1 MIRFEQVGKRY
12 ANGHVGL
19 HELSFR
25 VRRGE
30 FLFVTGHS
38 GAGKSTLLRLLLAM
52 ERPTTG
58 KLLLAGQDLATI
70 SNAQIPFLRRQIG
83 VVFQNHQLLFDRTVF
98 NNVALPLQILGLSKA
113 EIVKRVDSA
122 LERVA
127 LSDKTD
133 LYPGD
138 LSTGQQQRVG
148 IARAIVHRPALLL
161 ADEPTGNLDP
171 RLAAEI
177 MGGVRRHQSLGHQ
190 RADRQSRPGADRTHA
205 PSHADPATRPP
216 DRRRGGRRMSATRSP
231 KVSERVAPKPADPQ
245 PQKKKH
251 DHDDDGPDF
260 GTLLRAWIESHRASL
275 LDSLR
280 RLGKQPI
287 GSFFTCLV
295 MAVALSLPM
304 GLSLLLNNVERL
316 GGSWQ
321 RAAQISLYLNI
332 DASAKDGESLRDD
345 IKNLPGVADAEY
357 ISRDQAL
364 EEFQQQ
370 SGLGEALKE
379 LPQNPLPGVVL
390 VTPNEVDKPALEALR
405 QKLAEMP
412 KVQQAQLD
420 LVWVERLAAI
430 LKLGDRFVFGLTV
443 LLVSAL
449 LLVIGNTIRLH
460 IENRRTEIEVI
471 KLVGGTDSY
480 VRRPFLYMG
489 ALYGFGA
496 GILSWGV
503 LAFGL
508 DWLND
513 AVVGLAGLY
522 GSDFALAGVPVADG
536 LSLLLGAVLL
546 GYIGAWI
553 AVARHL
559 RELAPK

>member
-1 MIRFEQVGKRY
+1 
-12 ANGHVGL
+12 
-19 HELSFR
+19 
-25 VRRGE
+25 
-30 FLFVTGHS
+30 
-38 GAGKSTLLRLLLAM
+38 
-52 ERPTTG
+52 
-58 KLLLAGQDLATI
+58 
-70 SNAQIPFLRRQIG
+70 
-83 VVFQNHQLLFDRTVF
+83 
-98 NNVALPLQILGLSKA
+98 
-113 EIVKRVDSA
+113 
-122 LERVA
+122 
-127 LSDKTD
+127 
-133 LYPGD
+133 
-138 LSTGQQQRVG
+138 
-148 IARAIVHRPALLL
+148 
-161 ADEPTGNLDP
+161 
-171 RLAAEI
+171 
-177 MGGVRRHQSLGHQ
+177 
-190 RADRQSRPGADRTHA
+190 
-205 PSHADPATRPP
+205 
-216 DRRRGGRRMSATRSP
+216 MSATRSP

-245 PQKKKH
+245 PKKKKH
-251 DHDDDGPDF
+251 DEDDGPDF
-260 GTLLRAWIESHRASL
+260 STLLRAWIESHRASL

-321 RAAQISLYLNI
+321 RAAQISLYLNL
-332 DASAKDGESLRDD
+332 DASTQQGEALRDD
-345 IKNLPGVADAEY
+345 IKNMPGVADAEY
-357 ISRDQAL
+357 VSRDQAL

-390 VTPNEVDKPALEALR
+390 VTPNEVDKAALEALR

-460 IENRRTEIEVI
+460 IENRRIEIEVI

-496 GILSWGV
+496 GILSWAV

-508 DWLND
+508 NWLND

-522 GSDFALAGVPVADG
+522 GSNFALAGVPVADG

>member
-1 MIRFEQVGKRY
+1 
-12 ANGHVGL
+12 
-19 HELSFR
+19 
-25 VRRGE
+25 
-30 FLFVTGHS
+30 
-38 GAGKSTLLRLLLAM
+38 
-52 ERPTTG
+52 
-58 KLLLAGQDLATI
+58 
-70 SNAQIPFLRRQIG
+70 
-83 VVFQNHQLLFDRTVF
+83 
-98 NNVALPLQILGLSKA
+98 
-113 EIVKRVDSA
+113 
-122 LERVA
+122 
-127 LSDKTD
+127 
-133 LYPGD
+133 
-138 LSTGQQQRVG
+138 
-148 IARAIVHRPALLL
+148 
-161 ADEPTGNLDP
+161 
-171 RLAAEI
+171 
-177 MGGVRRHQSLGHQ
+177 
-190 RADRQSRPGADRTHA
+190 
-205 PSHADPATRPP
+205 
-216 DRRRGGRRMSATRSP
+216 MSATRSP

-245 PQKKKH
+245 PKKKKGAE
-251 DHDDDGPDF
+251 DDDGPDF
-260 GTLLRAWIESHRASL
+260 RTLLHAWLESHRSSL

-304 GLSLLLNNVERL
+304 GLSLILSNIERL

-321 RAAQISLYLNI
+321 RAAQISLYLKL
-332 DASAKDGESLRDD
+332 DTSVRDGEALREQ
-345 IKNLPGVADAEY
+345 IRTLPGVADAEY
-357 ISRDQAL
+357 VSREQAL
-364 EEFQQQ
+364 NEFQQQ
-370 SGLGEALKE
+370 SGLGEALRE
-379 LPQNPLPGVVL
+379 LPENPLPGVVV
-390 VTPNEVDKPALEALR
+390 VTPNEVDKPALDALR
-405 QKLAEMP
+405 QRLAELP
-412 KVQQAQLD
+412 HVELAQLD

-489 ALYGFGA
+489 ALYGLGA

-508 DWLND
+508 NWLND
-513 AVVGLAGLY
+513 AVVDLSGLY
-522 GSDFALAGVPVADG
+522 GSDFALAGVPSADG

-559 RELAPK
+559 SELAPR

>member
-1 MIRFEQVGKRY
+1 
-12 ANGHVGL
+12 
-19 HELSFR
+19 
-25 VRRGE
+25 
-30 FLFVTGHS
+30 
-38 GAGKSTLLRLLLAM
+38 
-52 ERPTTG
+52 
-58 KLLLAGQDLATI
+58 
-70 SNAQIPFLRRQIG
+70 
-83 VVFQNHQLLFDRTVF
+83 
-98 NNVALPLQILGLSKA
+98 
-113 EIVKRVDSA
+113 
-122 LERVA
+122 
-127 LSDKTD
+127 
-133 LYPGD
+133 
-138 LSTGQQQRVG
+138 
-148 IARAIVHRPALLL
+148 
-161 ADEPTGNLDP
+161 
-171 RLAAEI
+171 
-177 MGGVRRHQSLGHQ
+177 
-190 RADRQSRPGADRTHA
+190 
-205 PSHADPATRPP
+205 
-216 DRRRGGRRMSATRSP
+216 MSAARSP
-231 KVSERVAPKPADPQ
+231 KVSERVAPKASDPQ
-245 PQKKKH
+245 PSRKKQ
-251 DHDDDGPDF
+251 DEDDGPSF
-260 GTLLRAWIESHRASL
+260 GMLFQAWIEAHRASL

-321 RAAQISLYLNI
+321 RAAQISLYLKL
-332 DASAKDGESLRDD
+332 DASSDQGEQLSNQ
-345 IKNLPGVADAEY
+345 IKGMAGVADAEF
-357 ISRDQAL
+357 ISREKAL

-379 LPQNPLPGVVL
+379 LPDNPLPGVVL
-390 VTPNEVDKPALEALR
+390 VTPNEVDKTALEALR
-405 QKLAEMP
+405 ERLAELP
-412 KVQQAQLD
+412 NVQQAQLD

-460 IENRRTEIEVI
+460 IENRRIEIEVI

-496 GILSWGV
+496 GVLSWGV

-508 DWLND
+508 NWLND
-513 AVVGLAGLY
+513 AVTGLAGLY
-522 GSDFALAGVPVADG
+522 GSNFALAGVPVADG

-546 GYIGAWI
+546 RYIGAWI

-559 RELAPK
+559 RELSPK

>member
-1 MIRFEQVGKRY
+1 
-12 ANGHVGL
+12 
-19 HELSFR
+19 
-25 VRRGE
+25 
-30 FLFVTGHS
+30 
-38 GAGKSTLLRLLLAM
+38 
-52 ERPTTG
+52 
-58 KLLLAGQDLATI
+58 
-70 SNAQIPFLRRQIG
+70 
-83 VVFQNHQLLFDRTVF
+83 
-98 NNVALPLQILGLSKA
+98 
-113 EIVKRVDSA
+113 
-122 LERVA
+122 
-127 LSDKTD
+127 
-133 LYPGD
+133 
-138 LSTGQQQRVG
+138 
-148 IARAIVHRPALLL
+148 
-161 ADEPTGNLDP
+161 
-171 RLAAEI
+171 
-177 MGGVRRHQSLGHQ
+177 
-190 RADRQSRPGADRTHA
+190 
-205 PSHADPATRPP
+205 
-216 DRRRGGRRMSATRSP
+216 MSATRSP
-231 KVSERVAPKPADPQ
+231 KVSERVAPKAADPQ
-245 PQKKKH
+245 PQKKKKH
-251 DHDDDGPDF
+251 DDDDGPDF

-332 DASAKDGESLRDD
+332 DASSKEGEALRDQ
-345 IKNLPGVADAEY
+345 IKNIPGVAEAEY

-390 VTPNEVDKPALEALR
+390 VTPNEVDKPTLEALR

-449 LLVIGNTIRLH
+449 LLVIGNTIR
-460 IENRRTEIEVI
+460 RTEIEVI

-496 GILSWGV
+496 GIFSWGL